1 MTDRLSALLH
11 EEADLLDVPM
21 PAATE
26 TIRAGRR
33 IRRRRTV
40 TRTVAVVAAVAC
52 IGTGAAVLVD
62 GPRDAD
68 DPATDVSP
76 SAEGQFLPADVGA
89 VFATGD
95 TVYLQAGTVS
105 ARMDEVAQ
113 TLYYTSAGLLVRTNK
128 DGASDGGAPFHFAL
142 VTSDGTVDRLSLTLG
157 EVVPSTDPRQP
168 YLAYADTASGDV
180 QVVVVDVTTGAEAAR
195 VDVPGVADW
204 GGWEAPPVA
213 LDGEDVFVSSQS
225 ATQVVNWRTGE
236 VTTSDVVPGGY
247 PDVHGGRAIV
257 RDRKDVRIVNA
268 RTGATIL
275 TVPTEGGYTMVRLS
289 PDGRLATVAS
299 DPMPDTPGVDL
310 YTVDTGEHV
319 RVEDGDPYSSG
330 WTALSQYYSVTQ
342 DGVVTC
348 LSGGPLCHTQPM
360 PDGLRLE
367 GLVRLGGV
375 VYES

>member
-21 PAATE
+21 PAARE

-33 IRRRRTV
+33 IRRRRTI

-52 IGTGAAVLVD
+52 IGTGAALLGD
-62 GPRDAD
+62 GPQGGS
-68 DPATDVSP
+68 DPATDPSP
-76 SAEGQFLPADVGA
+76 SADAGSLPSDVGP

-95 TVYLQAGTVS
+95 TVYLQAGSV
-105 ARMDEVAQ
+105 AAQMDEVAQ

-142 VTSDGTVDRLSLTLG
+142 VTSDGTVRKLGLTLG

-168 YLAYADTASGDV
+168 YLAYADTASGGV
-180 QVVVVDVTTGAEAAR
+180 QVVVVDVTSGAEAAR
-195 VDVPGVADW
+195 VDVPGMADW

-213 LDGEDVFVSSQS
+213 LDGEDVFVGSQS

-236 VTTSDVVPGGY
+236 VTTSGVVPGGY
-247 PDVHGGRAIV
+247 PDVHGGRAV
-257 RDRKDVRIVNA
+257 VQDRREVRIVNA

-275 TVPTEGGYTMVRLS
+275 TVPTQGGYTMVRLS
-289 PDGRLATVAS
+289 PDGRLATVAT
-299 DPMPDTPGVDL
+299 DPMPDTGGADL
-310 YTVDTGEHV
+310 YTVDTGGHV
-319 RVEDGDPYSSG
+319 RVAGDPYASG
-330 WTALSQYYSVTQ
+330 WTPMGQYYSVTE
-342 DGVVTC
+342 DGI
-348 LSGGPLCHTQPM
+348 LSCVAGGDPCFTQPL
-360 PDGLRLE
+360 PDGFRLE